1 MKATIFLSKEEVFKI
16 IQDKLKLEK
25 DIEANPGKMNAKCDY
40 NDGDFTGIEVEV
52 DL

>member
-1 MKATIFLSKEEVFKI
+1 MKATIFLNKEEVFKI
-16 IQDKLKLEK
+16 IQDKLRLEK

-40 NDGDFTGIEVEV
+40 NEGVFEGVEVEV

>member
-1 MKATIFLSKEEVFKI
+1 MKATIFLNKEEVFKI

-25 DIEANPGKMNAKCDY
+25 DIEANPGHMRAKCDY
-40 NDGDFTGIEVEV
+40 DNVFDGVEVEV